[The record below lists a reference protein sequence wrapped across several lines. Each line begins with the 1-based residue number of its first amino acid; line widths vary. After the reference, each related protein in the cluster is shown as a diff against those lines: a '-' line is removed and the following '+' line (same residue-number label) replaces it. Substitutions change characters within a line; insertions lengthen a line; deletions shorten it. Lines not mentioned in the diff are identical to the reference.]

1 MLNSLRTR
9 LLITYFA
16 VITVALGVVALALAV
31 FIVRNPVI
39 YRRLY
44 MRQTIALQVARRRL
58 KDASVHSYAD
68 AWREA
73 AQIAATF
80 HARALAISP
89 DGHVLR
95 DTDPTAPALNLP
107 PLKGNRMVHGRV
119 RTADGSLWGISALRL
134 ANGGWL
140 VIAEPLPSPL
150 KVLWRARE
158 DWLMPL
164 IEAAL
169 VALLLALV
177 LAWWLSSW
185 VTRPLYRTAAAAH
198 SLAEGKFTP
207 VPEDGPQEARV
218 LARAFNE
225 MAQRLEASQRSQR
238 EFVANVSHELKT
250 PLTSIQ
256 GFAQAILDGTAGDTE
271 KIRSA
276 ARVIADEA
284 ARMHRMVVTLLDLAR
299 LDAGTANLRRE
310 NVALR
315 SLLENL
321 LLRLRPQA
329 EAAGVDLSLEA
340 DAEATV
346 LGDGDRLAQVFS
358 NLLDNALKHT
368 PRGGKIAVRLRR
380 AGKFVEI
387 AVSDTGEGIPP
398 ESLPRIF
405 ERFYRGDKSRTG
417 GSAGLG
423 LAIAREIVRAHRG
436 EITVQSTVGQ
446 GSTFV
451 VKLPLA

>member
-1 MLNSLRTR
+1 MLTSLRAR

-44 MRQTIALQVARRRL
+44 TRQTLALQAARRRL
-58 KDASVHSYAD
+58 IAASAYSYAA

-73 AQIAATF
+73 AQIAEVF
-80 HARALAISP
+80 NARALAISP
-89 DGHVLR
+89 DGRVLR

-107 PLKGNRMVHGRV
+107 PLKGGHILHGRA
-119 RTADGSLWGISALRL
+119 RAADGSLWGFSALWL

-140 VIAEPLPSPL
+140 VIAEPFPSPL
-150 KVLWRARE
+150 QVLWRARG

-177 LAWWLSSW
+177 FAWWLSRW
-185 VTRPLYRTAAAAH
+185 VTRPLYRTAEAAH

-207 VPEDGPQEARV
+207 VPEDGPHEARV

-256 GFAQAILDGTAGDTE
+256 GFAQAILDGTAGDIE

-276 ARVIADEA
+276 AGVIADEA
-284 ARMHRMVVTLLDLAR
+284 ARMHRMVITLLDLAR

-310 NVALR
+310 KVALR
-315 SLLENL
+315 PLLESL
-321 LLRLRPQA
+321 LLRFRPQA
-329 EAAGVDLSLEA
+329 EAAGVELSLEA
-340 DAEATV
+340 DTEATV
-346 LGDGDRLAQVFS
+346 QGDGDRLAQVFS

-368 PRGGKIAVRLRR
+368 PRGGKITVQLRR
-380 AGKFVEI
+380 AGKFAEI

-398 ESLPRIF
+398 EILPRIF

-423 LAIAREIVRAHRG
+423 LAIAREIVRAHGG
-436 EITVQSTVGQ
+436 EIAAQSTVGQ